1 MRFKKNVPVENRM
14 FLREELKKY
23 RKEMS
28 LTEEEVHELEQWV
41 SLGNSPYDNGDY
53 IYTDQGYPMDFVN
66 AMRFQKEQYEWLM
79 SRPDEEREKGL
90 KNFRSE
96 YDSTEDAVVSIA
108 TEFNSNMGLENNL
121 PFV

>member
-66 AMRFQKEQYEWLM
+66 ALRFQKEQYEWLM